1 MDGHKKITEKG
12 NKCKIPYQKQTAEV
26 AGILLIIFGFEIWFP
41 LWCVYTSYA
50 IVLAVSL
57 YWSIYAYLHKDRK
70 AATKYLLLTV
80 LFVIVFA
87 LMIYIFDIR

>member
-1 MDGHKKITEKG
+1 MEKES
-12 NKCKIPYQKQTAEV
+12 KCKIPYQTLTGEI
-26 AGILLIIFGFEIWFP
+26 AGILLIICSSGVPIW
-41 LWCVYTSYA
+41 CTYTSFA
-50 IVLAVSL
+50 IFLAVSL
-57 YWSIYAYLHKDRK
+57 YWSAYAYLHKDRK